1 MRKSKR
7 YLKIL
12 AVAALALAMAGV
24 AQAKDKNQKA
34 AEKFYKEGQRA
45 EVAQNWDQAL
55 AQYEQALASDPSE
68 LSYQIAVRRVRF
80 QAAQAHVH
88 LGQKLRKEDR
98 LIEALAEFEKAYAMD
113 PSSAIAEQELKRTL
127 EMMERENQK
136 NAKPEERGLT
146 ATELARK
153 KEMERIARLE
163 GPPEL
168 KPISRQPINLRMT
181 NQPPRVLYETVGKLA
196 GINVVFDPDYRQ
208 DQNANRP
215 LSLELTNSTLENA
228 LDYLAT
234 MTRTFWQPMS
244 ENTIFVAADTQPKR
258 REYEDTAVKVFYL
271 QNATTPQ
278 ELTEIATTLRTVAS
292 ITKLFQV
299 NSLNAVIVRGTTDQ
313 LALVEKLVYDL
324 DKPRSEVVVDVV
336 VMEANRARTR
346 DIAATIATAG
356 QAGIASAVVFTPQGD
371 VTSDDKA
378 TQTQQLIS
386 LSRIAKLST
395 NDFSITLPGALLKFM
410 MTDRS
415 TRVLQ
420 SPQVRAANGEKATL
434 RIGDKVPVAQG
445 GYQPI
450 AGNVGGYGS
459 LYSTFQFIDV
469 GVNVDITP
477 IIHGDD
483 EVTLKV
489 AFEIS
494 NVRDRVDIGGISQP
508 VIGQRRIEHTI
519 RIKEGEASLLGGLMQ
534 DQDTKSVSGV
544 PGLAN
549 IPVIKRLFS
558 SESIEKGQTEL
569 LIALIPHIVR
579 TNGITDLNLR
589 PVSTGAD
596 QVVRVNR
603 APRIEP
609 TAPSTPEQAAPAA
622 PGVVPGAPPATVPG
636 VPGAAA
642 PGPRPAETAPETA
655 APQAPPPAVQRTPP
669 GVPAAPPAE
678 LQLAPGVPVP
688 GARRPSPMPGGPQPA
703 APAAAPAP
711 AEATRFTLRPSA
723 VTVQRNSTV
732 TLQLYAEGARELASA
747 PFSLSFDPKL
757 LRLEDVQAGPLLA
770 SGGQQVVFTRNIQND
785 AGLLS
790 VNLGRMPGA
799 GGVTGSGV
807 MAVFTFRAVGP
818 GEAHITMPQFAPQT
832 AQRTAV
838 RADAPHAVITVK

>member
-1 MRKSKR
+1 MRKSKS
-7 YLKIL
+7 YLRFL
-12 AVAALALAMAGV
+12 AAAVLALALAGMV
-24 AQAKDKNQKA
+24 QAKDKDKKA

-45 EVAQNWDQAL
+45 EIAQNWDHAL
-55 AQYEQALASDPSE
+55 AQYEQALAANPSE
-68 LSYQIAVRRVRF
+68 LSYQIAVRRMRF

-88 LGQKLRKEDR
+88 NGQKLRKENR

-136 NAKPEERGLT
+136 DAKPEERGLT

-153 KEMERIARLE
+153 QELERIARLE
-163 GPPEL
+163 APPEL
-168 KPISRQPINLRMT
+168 KPLSRQPINLRMT

-208 DQNANRP
+208 DPNANRP

-299 NSLNAVIVRGTTDQ
+299 NSLNAIIVRGTTDQ

-336 VMEANRARTR
+336 VMEANRAKTR
-346 DIAATIATAG
+346 DIAATVATAG
-356 QAGIASAVVFTPQGD
+356 QAGIASAIVFTPQGE
-371 VTSDDKA
+371 VTTDDKG
-378 TQTQQLIS
+378 TPTQQLMS

-395 NDFSITLPGALLKFM
+395 NDFSVTVPGALLKFM

-450 AGNVGGYGS
+450 AGTVGGYGS

-544 PGLAN
+544 PGLAS

-579 TNGITDLNLR
+579 SNGITDLNLR
-589 PVSTGAD
+589 PVATGAD

-609 TAPSTPEQAAPAA
+609 AAPSAPEQAA

-636 VPGAAA
+636 VPGPAA
-642 PGPRPAETAPETA
+642 PAPRPAETAPETA
-655 APQAPPPAVQRTPP
+655 PPQAPPPAVQRTPS
-669 GVPAAPPAE
+669 GVPVAPPAE
-678 LQLAPGVPVP
+678 LQLAPGVTVP
-688 GARRPSPMPGGPQPA
+688 GVRRPSATPGGPQPA
-703 APAAAPAP
+703 APQAGMA
-711 AEATRFTLRPSA
+711 ATRFTLRPSA
-723 VTVQRNSTV
+723 TTVQRNATV
-732 TLQLYAEGARELASA
+732 TLSLYAENARELASA
-747 PFSLSFDPKL
+747 PFTLQFDPKL

-785 AGLLS
+785 VGVLT
-790 VNLGRMPGA
+790 VNLGRMPDA

-807 MAVFTFRAVGP
+807 LAVFTFRAVAA
-818 GEAHITMPQFAPQT
+818 GEANITMPRFDPQT

-838 RADAPHAVITVK
+838 AADAPHAVITVK

>member
-1 MRKSKR
+1 MRKSKS
-7 YLKIL
+7 YLRIL
-12 AVAALALAMAGV
+12 AAAALALALAGMV
-24 AQAKDKNQKA
+24 QAKDKNQKA
-34 AEKFYKEGQRA
+34 AEKYYKEGQRA
-45 EVAQNWDQAL
+45 EIAQNWDQAL
-55 AQYEQALASDPSE
+55 AQYEQALAANPSE
-68 LSYQIAVRRVRF
+68 LSYQIAVRRIRF
-80 QAAQAHVH
+80 QAAQSHVH
-88 LGQKLRKEDR
+88 NGQKLRKEDR
-98 LIEALAEFEKAYAMD
+98 LVEALAEFEKAYAMD

-127 EMMERENQK
+127 EMMDRDNQK

-146 ATELARK
+146 AAELARK
-153 KEMERIARLE
+153 QELERIARLE
-163 GPPEL
+163 APPEL
-168 KPISRQPINLRMT
+168 KPLSRQPINLRMT

-215 LSLELTNSTLENA
+215 LSLELTNSTLESA

-346 DIAATIATAG
+346 DIAATVATAG
-356 QAGIASAVVFTPQGD
+356 QAGIASAIVFTPQGD
-371 VTSDDKA
+371 VTSDDKV

-395 NDFSITLPGALLKFM
+395 NDFSITVPGALLKFM

-445 GYQPI
+445 GVQPI

-544 PGLAN
+544 PGLAS

-579 TNGITDLNLR
+579 SNGITDLNLR
-589 PVSTGAD
+589 PVATGAD

-603 APRIEP
+603 APRVEP
-609 TAPSTPEQAAPAA
+609 AAPPSAPEQAAPAA

-636 VPGAAA
+636 VPGPAVPA
-642 PGPRPAETAPETA
+642 PRPAETAPETA
-655 APQAPPPAVQRTPP
+655 APQAPPPAVQRTPS
-669 GVPAAPPAE
+669 GVPVAPPAE
-678 LQLAPGVPVP
+678 LQLAPGIPVP
-688 GARRPSPMPGGPQPA
+688 GARRPSATPGGPQPA
-703 APAAAPAP
+703 APQAGAA
-711 AEATRFTLRPSA
+711 ATRFTLRPSA
-723 VTVQRNSTV
+723 VTVQRNATV
-732 TLQLYAEGARELASA
+732 ALQLYAENARELASA
-747 PFSLSFDPKL
+747 PFSLQFDPKL

-785 AGLLS
+785 AGVLT
-790 VNLGRMPGA
+790 VNLGRMPDA

-807 MAVFTFRAVGP
+807 MAVFTFRAVAA
-818 GEAHITMPQFAPQT
+818 GEANITMPQFAPQT

-838 RADAPHAVITVK
+838 TADAPHAVITVK

>member
-1 MRKSKR
+1 V
-7 YLKIL
+7 L
-12 AVAALALAMAGV
+12 ALALAGMV
-24 AQAKDKNQKA
+24 QAKDKDKKA

-45 EVAQNWDQAL
+45 EIAQNWDQAL
-55 AQYEQALASDPSE
+55 AQYEQALAANPSE
-68 LSYQIAVRRVRF
+68 LSYQIAVRRMRF

-88 LGQKLRKEDR
+88 NGQKLRKENR

-136 NAKPEERGLT
+136 DAKPEERGLT

-153 KEMERIARLE
+153 QELERIARLE
-163 GPPEL
+163 APPEL
-168 KPISRQPINLRMT
+168 KPLSRQPINLRMT

-208 DQNANRP
+208 DPNANRP

-299 NSLNAVIVRGTTDQ
+299 NSLNAIIVRGTTDQ

-336 VMEANRARTR
+336 VMEANRAKTR
-346 DIAATIATAG
+346 DIAATVATAG
-356 QAGIASAVVFTPQGD
+356 QAGIASAIVFTPQGE
-371 VTSDDKA
+371 VTTDDKG
-378 TQTQQLIS
+378 TPTQQLMS

-395 NDFSITLPGALLKFM
+395 NDFSVTVPGALLKFM

-420 SPQVRAANGEKATL
+420 SPQVRAANGEKGTL

-450 AGNVGGYGS
+450 AGTVGGYGS

-544 PGLAN
+544 PGLAS

-579 TNGITDLNLR
+579 SNGITDLNLR
-589 PVSTGAD
+589 PVATGAD

-609 TAPSTPEQAAPAA
+609 AAPSAPEQAA

-636 VPGAAA
+636 VPGPAA
-642 PGPRPAETAPETA
+642 PAPRPAETAPETA
-655 APQAPPPAVQRTPP
+655 PPQAPPPAVQRTPS
-669 GVPAAPPAE
+669 GVPVAPPAE
-678 LQLAPGVPVP
+678 LQLAPGVTIP
-688 GARRPSPMPGGPQPA
+688 GVRRPSATPGGPQPA
-703 APAAAPAP
+703 APQAGMA
-711 AEATRFTLRPSA
+711 ATRFTLRPSA
-723 VTVQRNSTV
+723 TTVQRNATV
-732 TLQLYAEGARELASA
+732 TLSLYAENARELASA
-747 PFSLSFDPKL
+747 PFTLQFDPKL

-785 AGLLS
+785 VGVLT
-790 VNLGRMPGA
+790 VNLGRMPDA

-807 MAVFTFRAVGP
+807 LAVFTFRAVAA
-818 GEAHITMPQFAPQT
+818 GEANITMPRFDPQT

-838 RADAPHAVITVK
+838 AADAPHAVITVK

>member
-1 MRKSKR
+1 MRKSKS
-7 YLKIL
+7 YLRFL
-12 AVAALALAMAGV
+12 AAAVLALALAGMV
-24 AQAKDKNQKA
+24 QAKDKDKKA

-45 EVAQNWDQAL
+45 EIAQNWDQAL
-55 AQYEQALASDPSE
+55 AQYEQALAANPSE
-68 LSYQIAVRRVRF
+68 LSYQIAVRRMRF

-88 LGQKLRKEDR
+88 NGQKLRKENR

-136 NAKPEERGLT
+136 DAKPEERGLT

-153 KEMERIARLE
+153 QELERIARLE
-163 GPPEL
+163 APPEL
-168 KPISRQPINLRMT
+168 KPLSRQPINLRMT

-208 DQNANRP
+208 DPNANRP

-299 NSLNAVIVRGTTDQ
+299 NSLNAIIVRGTTDQ

-336 VMEANRARTR
+336 VMEANRAKTR
-346 DIAATIATAG
+346 DIAATVATAG
-356 QAGIASAVVFTPQGD
+356 QAGIASAIVFTPQGE
-371 VTSDDKA
+371 VTTDDKG
-378 TQTQQLIS
+378 TPTQQLMS

-395 NDFSITLPGALLKFM
+395 NDFSVTVPGALLKFM

-420 SPQVRAANGEKATL
+420 SPQVRAANGEKGTL

-450 AGNVGGYGS
+450 AGTVGGYGS

-544 PGLAN
+544 PGLAS

-579 TNGITDLNLR
+579 SNGITDLNLR
-589 PVSTGAD
+589 PVATGAD

-609 TAPSTPEQAAPAA
+609 AAPSAPEQAA

-636 VPGAAA
+636 VPGPAA
-642 PGPRPAETAPETA
+642 PAPRPAETAPETA
-655 APQAPPPAVQRTPP
+655 PPQAPPPAVQRTPS
-669 GVPAAPPAE
+669 GVPVAPPAE
-678 LQLAPGVPVP
+678 LQLAPGVTIP
-688 GARRPSPMPGGPQPA
+688 GVRRPSATPGGPQPA
-703 APAAAPAP
+703 APQAGMA
-711 AEATRFTLRPSA
+711 ATRFTLRPSA
-723 VTVQRNSTV
+723 TTVQRNATV
-732 TLQLYAEGARELASA
+732 TLSLYAENARELASA
-747 PFSLSFDPKL
+747 PFTLQFDPKL

-785 AGLLS
+785 VGVLT
-790 VNLGRMPGA
+790 VNLGRMPDA

-807 MAVFTFRAVGP
+807 LAVFTFRAVAA
-818 GEAHITMPQFAPQT
+818 GEANITMPRFDPQT

-838 RADAPHAVITVK
+838 AADAPHAVITVK

>member
-1 MRKSKR
+1 MRKSKS
-7 YLKIL
+7 YLRFL
-12 AVAALALAMAGV
+12 AAAVLALALAGMV
-24 AQAKDKNQKA
+24 QAKDKDKKA

-45 EVAQNWDQAL
+45 EIAQNWDQAL
-55 AQYEQALASDPSE
+55 AQYEQALAANPSE
-68 LSYQIAVRRVRF
+68 LSYQIAVRRMRF

-88 LGQKLRKEDR
+88 NGQKLRKENR

-136 NAKPEERGLT
+136 DAKPEERGLT

-153 KEMERIARLE
+153 QELERIARLE
-163 GPPEL
+163 APPEL
-168 KPISRQPINLRMT
+168 KPLSRQPINLRMT

-208 DQNANRP
+208 DPNANRP

-299 NSLNAVIVRGTTDQ
+299 NSLNAIIVRGTTDQ

-336 VMEANRARTR
+336 VMEANRAKTR
-346 DIAATIATAG
+346 DIAATVATAG
-356 QAGIASAVVFTPQGD
+356 QAGIASAIVFTPQGE
-371 VTSDDKA
+371 VTTDDKG
-378 TQTQQLIS
+378 TPTQQLMS

-395 NDFSITLPGALLKFM
+395 NDFSVTVPGALLKFM

-450 AGNVGGYGS
+450 AGTVGGYGS

-544 PGLAN
+544 PGLAS

-579 TNGITDLNLR
+579 SNGITDLNLR
-589 PVSTGAD
+589 PVATGAD

-609 TAPSTPEQAAPAA
+609 AAPSAPEQAA

-636 VPGAAA
+636 VPGPAA
-642 PGPRPAETAPETA
+642 PAPRPAETAPETA
-655 APQAPPPAVQRTPP
+655 PPQAPPPAVQRTPS
-669 GVPAAPPAE
+669 GVPVAPPAE
-678 LQLAPGVPVP
+678 LQLAPGVTIP
-688 GARRPSPMPGGPQPA
+688 GVRRPSATPGGPQPA
-703 APAAAPAP
+703 APQAGMA
-711 AEATRFTLRPSA
+711 ATRFTLRPSA
-723 VTVQRNSTV
+723 TTVQRNATV
-732 TLQLYAEGARELASA
+732 TLSLYAENARELASA
-747 PFSLSFDPKL
+747 PFTLQFDPKL

-785 AGLLS
+785 VGVLT
-790 VNLGRMPGA
+790 VNLGRMPDA

-807 MAVFTFRAVGP
+807 LAVFTFRAVAA
-818 GEAHITMPQFAPQT
+818 GEANITMPRFDPQT

-838 RADAPHAVITVK
+838 AADAPHAVITVK